1 MLIRNCVSE
10 MTNLL
15 TESLARAWNR
25 QGNQVVGDHDKSP
38 VCLDALPGAH
48 KHVAEGQMLFD
59 VLMKDLDSEA
69 LAVKLDHLGFGHV
82 QIVGD
87 QKPHFFGA
95 TLGDEQKNSSHL
107 GKPDEFLCNLEFSF
121 LGKLNGL
128 VSPRSLGQVTDD
140 DLLAADFQNA
150 IALESR
156 NESPACFYNRIE
168 DRGAG
173 IPAVHKNGHRST
185 QLVLKACENLEG
197 QIDLAFESPLRRSAL
212 GLVTGNRPSQAL
224 GSEFQDTSHG
234 ALPSEQPVGRMM
246 DAEALNLFALSRAS
260 RIVDDH
266 QNFPR
271 AIGPR
276 SNQGLIGFQKALSFL
291 WRAVEKTLEIV
302 GQRLGKL
309 DSDLP
314 SRMKLDQP
322 DQTDQVEKKMFDL
335 RFGHS
340 AQEIS
345 QSGRSF
351 CREKF
356 SHGFRVL
363 LALAGI
369 GDFDRKPFVL
379 KTKYSLVT

>member
-1 MLIRNCVSE
+1 MLKRNHISE

-25 QGNQVVGDHDKSP
+25 QGNQVVSDHDKSP

-48 KHVAEGQMLFD
+48 KHMAEGQMLFD
-59 VLMKDLDSEA
+59 VLVKNLDPEA

-87 QKPHFFGA
+87 QKSHFFGA
-95 TLGDEQKNSSHL
+95 AFGDKEKYSSHFWQ
-107 GKPDEFLCNLEFSF
+107 PDEFLCDFEFSF
-121 LGKLNGL
+121 LGKPDGF

-140 DLLAADFQNA
+140 DFLAVDVQDA

-156 NESPACFYNRIE
+156 NESPACFYNRVE

-173 IPAVHKNGHRST
+173 VPTVDENGHGSA
-185 QLVLKACENLEG
+185 QLILKTCENLDR
-197 QIDLAFESPLRRSAL
+197 QIDFALESPLRTSAL
-212 GLVTGNRPSQAL
+212 GLVTGNRPSQTLCA
-224 GSEFQDTSHG
+224 EFQDASHG
-234 ALPSEQPVGRMM
+234 ALPFDQPIGRMM
-246 DAEALNLFALSRAS
+246 HTDSLNFLALAGAS
-260 RIVDDH
+260 CIVDDR
-266 QNFPR
+266 QNFLR
-271 AIGPR
+271 AIGRR
-276 SNQGLIGFQKALSFL
+276 SNQGLIGLLEALFFL
-291 WRAVEKTLEIV
+291 WRAVEKTLKIV

-309 DSDLP
+309 SGDLP
-314 SRMKLDQP
+314 SRMELDQP
-322 DQTDQVEKKMFDL
+322 DQTDQVEQKMFDL
-335 RFGHS
+335 GFAQS

-351 CREKF
+351 RREKF

-363 LALAGI
+363 LGCHSK

-379 KTKYSLVT
+379 KTLYSLVT